1 MNNELKN
8 YVKEK
13 ITIMS
18 DLGFLETKKDKDTLK
33 LLLSKM
39 TSEIQI
45 DNICHDIIVGKTEIP
60 QLWIKYAD
68 KLDVVG

>member
-18 DLGFLETKKDKDTLK
+18 DLGFLETKRDKDTLR

-45 DNICHDIIVGKTEIP
+45 DNVCHDIIVGKTEIP

>member
-13 ITIMS
+13 ITIMA
-18 DLGFLETKKDKDTLK
+18 DLGFLETKRDKDTLR
-33 LLLSKM
+33 LLLNKM

-68 KLDVVG
+68 KLNVVD

>member
-18 DLGFLETKKDKDTLK
+18 DLGFLETKRDKDTLK

>member
-18 DLGFLETKKDKDTLK
+18 DLGFLETKRDKDTLR
-33 LLLSKM
+33 LLLNKM

-68 KLDVVG
+68 KLNVVD

>member
-18 DLGFLETKKDKDTLK
+18 DLGFLETKRDKDTLK
-33 LLLSKM
+33 LLLNKM

-68 KLDVVG
+68 KLNVVD

>member
-18 DLGFLETKKDKDTLK
+18 DLGFLETKRDKDTLR
-33 LLLSKM
+33 LLLNKM

-68 KLDVVG
+68 KLNVVG

>member
-18 DLGFLETKKDKDTLK
+18 DLGFLETKRDKDTLK

-45 DNICHDIIVGKTEIP
+45 DNICHDIIVGKTEMP

-68 KLDVVG
+68 KLEVVG